1 MVDPIND
8 LLAKVRADNDLD
20 LAAVST
26 DGLLVGVDAAEDLD
40 VEGVCLTAGD
50 IYLMK
55 SALGAELGR
64 GTPTLLTVEYESGM
78 LVVGSLAQ
86 GAELILLTRNG
97 ANLGRL
103 RLAARRFQEQYA
115 EVQSPATVTAN

>member
-1 MVDPIND
+1 MADPIND
-8 LLAKVRADNDLD
+8 LLTKVRADNDLE
-20 LAAVST
+20 LAAVSA
-26 DGLLVGVDAAEDLD
+26 DGLLVGVDAADGIDAES
-40 VEGVCLTAGD
+40 VCLTAGD
-50 IYLMK
+50 IFLMK

-64 GTPTLLTVEYESGM
+64 GTPTLLTVEYEAGT
-78 LVVGSLAQ
+78 LVVGSLDQ

-115 EVQSPATVTAN
+115 ESQAAE